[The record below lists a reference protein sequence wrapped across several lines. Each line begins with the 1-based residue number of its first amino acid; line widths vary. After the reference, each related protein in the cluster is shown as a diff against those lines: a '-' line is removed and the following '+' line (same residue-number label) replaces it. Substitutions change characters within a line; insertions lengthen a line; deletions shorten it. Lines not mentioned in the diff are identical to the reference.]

1 MGTTIAVVALLLAGA
16 AFVYAWMLQRGLDQA
31 TRRLD
36 RYNRALFDAADE
48 IRRLREDHAQQLAV
62 LRGET
67 ARLAGRAAFTPEM
80 TVREIQAMHPQAQE
94 VLTGY
99 HLGGCSSCAVNPD
112 ERLDHIARASGVD
125 VGEIVLTLNSLFP
138 SNGAAKTNG
147 AEKTNGDVQRVKLP
161 NIQLS

>member
-1 MGTTIAVVALLLAGA
+1 MGTMIAVLALLLAGGA
-16 AFVYAWMLQRGLDQA
+16 LVYAWMLQQGLNQA

-48 IRRLREDHAQQLAV
+48 IRRLREEHSQQLAV

-67 ARLAGRAAFTPEM
+67 ARLAGHAAFSPEM
-80 TVREIQAMHPQAQE
+80 TVREVHALHPQAQE
-94 VLTGY
+94 VLAGY

-112 ERLDHIARASGVD
+112 DRLDHIARASGID
-125 VGEIVLTLNSLFP
+125 VAEIVQTLNGLFP
-138 SNGAAKTNG
+138 ADGVL
-147 AEKTNGDVQRVKLP
+147 KTNGDVARVKLP